1 MRRNISRLIFIGI
14 AIAGIGLFIGCQ
26 GDQGPAGPQGPIGSI
41 GPQGQPGEAV
51 PFITGT
57 ISAPRHTVNWDEVYG
72 TADFYVVK
80 APSLPSVTVNSIPVD
95 LNLQFPDGKLTYHSG
110 DLPVTGGNSATV
122 RVSYKKTDQTDAL
135 AQGSVTVPADFAITG
150 DSVKVGPADTVHLD
164 WMPANG
170 ADGYFISLR
179 VFVAYVDTSDSN
191 HGLTFEMDTVVTD
204 TTFEQPA
211 DVFFP
216 DTSGLA
222 GYISYEAQLDLSAVS
237 GPLYAGDAGNITG
250 DGYGFIYGWNDGPD
264 ISLDL
269 DIPLASKSSAHIL
282 GDPQEFFLKYT
293 NRLMTAGDMSLL
305 R

>member
-1 MRRNISRLIFIGI
+1 MRRSVYRLGLISIAIIGI
-14 AIAGIGLFIGCQ
+14 GMFIGCE
-26 GDQGPAGPQGPIGSI
+26 GDQGPAGPQGPIGPI

-72 TADFYVVK
+72 SADFYVVK
-80 APSLPSVTVNSIPVD
+80 APSLPAVTVNSIPVD
-95 LNLQFPDGKLTYHSG
+95 LDLQFPDGKLTYHSG
-110 DLPVTGGNSATV
+110 DLPITGGNNAV
-122 RVSYKKTDQTDAL
+122 VGVSYKKTDLSDAL
-135 AQGSVTVPADFAITG
+135 AQGSVTVPGDFSITG
-150 DSVKVGPADTVHLD
+150 DSVKVGPADTLHLD
-164 WMPANG
+164 WMPSNG

-222 GYISYEAQLDLSAVS
+222 GYVSYDAQLDLSAVS
-237 GPLYAGDAGNITG
+237 GPLYSGDAGNITG

-269 DIPLASKSSAHIL
+269 DIPLIAKSVGFARHDPLVAFMKYTSRSSAM
-282 GDPQEFFLKYT
+282 
-293 NRLMTAGDMSLL
+293 R
-305 R
+305 